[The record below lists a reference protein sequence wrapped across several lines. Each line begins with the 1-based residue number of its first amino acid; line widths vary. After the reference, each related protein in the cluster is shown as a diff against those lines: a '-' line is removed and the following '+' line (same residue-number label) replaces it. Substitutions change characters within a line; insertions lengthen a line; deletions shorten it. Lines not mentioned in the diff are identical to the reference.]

1 MSDYE
6 RLVWSPPT
14 HAVITAGDALVQL
27 WERDAPVDAFRAILR
42 HCEDRK
48 RASPER
54 PLWMIAVSSEHAG
67 MPETEA
73 RKVSARFPEYFTEFA
88 LVIEGSGF
96 RASAARAVMS
106 SMSMMS
112 SKRAKPHVVATVPE
126 ACRVLASL
134 SHGGLEAAPLVRA
147 IGEARE
153 ALRR

>member
-14 HAVITAGDALVQL
+14 HAVITTGDALVQL
-27 WERDAPVDAFRAILR
+27 WEREAPVDAFRAILR
-42 HCEDRK
+42 HIEERK
-48 RASPER
+48 RASPDR

-73 RKVSARFPEYFTEFA
+73 RKVSARFPEFFTEFA

-96 RASAARAVMS
+96 KASAARAVMS

-112 SKRAKPHVVATVPE
+112 SKRTKPHITATVPE

-134 SHGGLEAAPLVRA
+134 SQGALDSPSLVRA

-153 ALRR
+153 VLRR